1 MVKFETALAG
11 HDFQALAGTGFQV
24 SEERDYGYVVLRV
37 RPNTTGAPEALAKLG
52 MQLPTALGM
61 TGSLETKLVKW
72 ISPDEYL
79 ITLPLSQ
86 KDSFIKDVKAAL
98 KGIFAAVVDN
108 SGGYSLLKLSGEHRY
123 EVLAKNC
130 VYDCSKFLT
139 EGKVVS
145 TLFSKASVIL
155 YRLDAN
161 HVYLMVRWSFA
172 DYVFK
177 VLELSSEE
185 FRGS

>member
-1 MVKFETALAG
+1 MAKFETALEG
-11 HDFQALAGTGFQV
+11 HDFNALAGNGFQV
-24 SEERDYGYVVLRV
+24 SEERNYGYVVLRI
-37 RPNTTGAPEALAKLG
+37 RPNTAGAAEALGKLG
-52 MQLPTALGM
+52 IQLPNALSLS
-61 TGSLETKLVKW
+61 GSLETQLVKW

-86 KDSFIKDVKAAL
+86 KDAFIKEAKAAL
-98 KGIFAAVVDN
+98 EGIFAAVVDN
-108 SGGYSLLKLSGEHRY
+108 TGGYSLLKLSGEQRY
-123 EVLAKNC
+123 AVLAKNC

-145 TLFSKASVIL
+145 TLFSKASAVI

-172 DYVFK
+172 DYAFN
-177 VLELSSEE
+177 VLEVSSRE
-185 FRGS
+185 FR